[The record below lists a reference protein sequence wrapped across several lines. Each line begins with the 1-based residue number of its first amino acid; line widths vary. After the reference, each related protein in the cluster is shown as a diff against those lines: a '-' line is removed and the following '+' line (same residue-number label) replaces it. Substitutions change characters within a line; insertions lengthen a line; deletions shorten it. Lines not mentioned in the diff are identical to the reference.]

1 MTYYYKE
8 YEGKV
13 INHWQLLNFS
23 KRENKNTYFNA
34 ICLKCNQPFEV
45 MVKNVIAEKSKSCQQ
60 CGSKFRKPK
69 FTKPNYIVLNT
80 ITWSYE
86 SIKAN

>member
-13 INHWQLLNFS
+13 INYWHLLNFS

-34 ICLKCNQPFEV
+34 ICLACNQPFEIIV
-45 MVKNVIAEKSKSCQQ
+45 RNVINGRSKSCRH
-60 CGSKFRKPK
+60 CGYKLRKPK
-69 FTKPNYIVLNT
+69 STKPNYIVLNT

-86 SIKAN
+86 PTKTN